1 MRPISTTGICVAGEL
16 PGASGASGASGRP
29 GNPVRVVLC
38 ADDFAMHP
46 AIDDAVV
53 QLAQMGRLS
62 ATSCMATSPRWVEA
76 ARTLRAGPSAL
87 STGLHLNLTEGHGGE
102 APTLGAVLIDA
113 YARRLDGAAITRTI
127 TRQLDDFEQAMQ
139 RAPDFID
146 GHQHVH
152 QLPVVRDALL
162 AVLAA
167 RYRGDAA
174 PSIRATVPARASWS
188 AGKAG
193 VLALLGG
200 LLFRSQ
206 LRRRG
211 LRHNHG
217 FAGVYG
223 FDAATPADYG
233 HHMDRWLAGCEDGT
247 LMMCH
252 PANALVAGDAIAAAR
267 VVEFDYLSSDAF
279 GESLSRFGI
288 TLSGCLAAPRR
299 SHGSSGTSPPA

>member
-1 MRPISTTGICVAGEL
+1 MAAEAGPI
-16 PGASGASGASGRP
+16 
-29 GNPVRVVLC
+29 RVVLC

-46 AIDDAVV
+46 AIDDAVI
-53 QLAQMGRLS
+53 QLARQGRLS
-62 ATSCMATSPRWVEA
+62 ATSCMTTSPRWAEA
-76 ARTLRAGPSAL
+76 ARTLADAPPAL
-87 STGLHLNLTEGHGGE
+87 STGLHINLTEGHGNA

-113 YARRLDGAAITRTI
+113 YARRLDGARITQQI

-167 RYRGDAA
+167 RYRTDAA
-174 PSIRATVPARASWS
+174 PSIRATVPARWSWS

-200 LLFRSQ
+200 LRFRGQ
-206 LRRRG
+206 LNERG
-211 LRHNHG
+211 LRHNSG

-233 HHMDRWLAGCEDGT
+233 RHMDRWLAGCKDGT

-252 PANALVAGDAIAAAR
+252 PATAPVTGDAIAAAR
-267 VVEFDYLSSDAF
+267 VVEFGYLSSDAF
-279 GESLSRFGI
+279 DECLRKYGVSLND
-288 TLSGCLAAPRR
+288 CPEAPRR
-299 SHGSSGTSPPA
+299 SRGSSGTSPPASAPSLPTAPQ

>member
-1 MRPISTTGICVAGEL
+1 MGVEAGT
-16 PGASGASGASGRP
+16 
-29 GNPVRVVLC
+29 VRIVLC

-46 AIDDAVV
+46 VIDDAVV
-53 QLAQMGRLS
+53 RLAHQGRLS
-62 ATSCMATSPRWVEA
+62 ATSCMTTSPRWAEA
-76 ARTLRAGPSAL
+76 ARTLTGAPPTL
-87 STGLHLNLTEGHGGE
+87 STGLHLNLTEGHGGK

-113 YARRLDGAAITRTI
+113 YARRLDSATITQTI

-139 RAPDFID
+139 RVPDFID

-162 AVLAA
+162 GLLVK
-167 RYRGDAA
+167 RYPGDAA
-174 PSIRATVPARASWS
+174 PSIRATVPARWSWG

-193 VLALLGG
+193 VLAVLGG
-200 LLFRSQ
+200 LRFRGQ
-206 LRRRG
+206 LADRG
-211 LRHNHG
+211 LRHNSG

-233 HHMDRWLAGCEDGT
+233 RHMDRWLAGCEDGT

-252 PANALVAGDAIAAAR
+252 PATALVTGDAIAAAR

-279 GESLSRFGI
+279 GDSLHKHLVELQVCVPARP
-288 TLSGCLAAPRR
+288 TPNR
-299 SHGSSGTSPPA
+299 SC